1 MLDVGLPDIKICSRC
16 GVLTYKFGASTRAKD
31 GRRSQCKDCEKVYE
45 DRRSRNYKEQYR
57 DKPAEY
63 RKNRQ
68 LKNRYGITLEDYN
81 NMLQAQNGS
90 CAMCPATAL
99 DEVMCVDHNHATGDV
114 RAILCKPCN
123 TMLGMANDSAA
134 RLQAGIDY
142 LQEHGSYESN
152 I

>member
-1 MLDVGLPDIKICSRC
+1 MKLCSKC
-16 GVLTYKFGASTRAKD
+16 GVLTTRFGVATKNRD
-31 GRRSQCKDCEKVYE
+31 GLRSQCKDC
-45 DRRSRNYKEQYR
+45 DSADSRKHRKENPDAHLGYK
-57 DKPAEY
+57 
-63 RKNRQ
+63 
-68 LKNRYGITLEDYN
+68 LKERYGISLDEYNYMLLE
-81 NMLQAQNGS
+81 QGGT

-123 TMLGMANDSAA
+123 TMLGMAKDSTE

-142 LQEHGSYESN
+142 LEEHGSYESD